1 MTRVPLARPFVE
13 PSLHHFHSFHDPA
26 PGFGSERTHLDR
38 TVRKRGVQD
47 GPYADTKQQLGGF
60 TIIEV
65 PSIGK
70 KIDPRT
76 VTTLPRDYLLLFP
89 VRKSKIVPLENVEA
103 CQSIFNGLPFRSVIR
118 ALRNGL
124 KTIEDCGFCG
134 RNSLS

>member
-1 MTRVPLARPFVE
+1 LDEITGDDL
-13 PSLHHFHSFHDPA
+13 
-26 PGFGSERTHLDR
+26 GSSKFSCGHKKT
-38 TVRKRGVQD
+38 
-47 GPYADTKQQLGGF
+47 
-60 TIIEV
+60 
-65 PSIGK
+65 SIGK

-76 VTTLPRDYLLLFP
+76 VTTLPRDSLLLFP

>member
-1 MTRVPLARPFVE
+1 LKLFRKCCGKV
-13 PSLHHFHSFHDPA
+13 
-26 PGFGSERTHLDR
+26 HLDEI
-38 TVRKRGVQD
+38 TGD
-47 GPYADTKQQLGGF
+47 DLGSSKFSCGHKK
-60 TIIEV
+60 T
-65 PSIGK
+65 SIGK

-76 VTTLPRDYLLLFP
+76 VTTLPRDSLLLFP
-89 VRKSKIVPLENVEA
+89 VREA